1 MRPLALP
8 VPPRLFAAV
17 VAAVAVPLL
26 WSAWNDWPSIG
37 GLGSAT
43 VATRLV
49 ALSMV
54 YWGCVGVLLL
64 QGRCRRPL
72 MNALVL
78 GLLSP
83 LVCSVLCIV
92 AGVVLL
98 PIEMMGG
105 HLDTLMLGCAGP
117 VAWVAA
123 PLLFFPVGVAMGA
136 LVWGLTR
143 VGGGGTVLGDR

>member
-1 MRPLALP
+1 MA
-8 VPPRLFAAV
+8 
-17 VAAVAVPLL
+17 
-26 WSAWNDWPSIG
+26 S
-37 GLGSAT
+37 
-43 VATRLV
+43 RLV
-49 ALSMV
+49 ALSTV

-64 QGRCRRPL
+64 RGRCRRPL
-72 MNALVL
+72 LNALVL

-98 PIEMMGG
+98 PIELLGG
-105 HLDTLMLGCAGP
+105 HLDTLVLGCAGP
-117 VAWVAA
+117 VACVAA

-143 VGGGGTVLGDR
+143 VGVREPVPSNA